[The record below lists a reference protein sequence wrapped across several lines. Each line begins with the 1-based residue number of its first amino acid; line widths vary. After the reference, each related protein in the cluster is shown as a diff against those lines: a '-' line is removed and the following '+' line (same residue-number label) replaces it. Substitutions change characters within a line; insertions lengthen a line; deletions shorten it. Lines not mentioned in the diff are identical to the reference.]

1 MRYEGREGVENNQ
14 TLNHLSFMVC
24 NTVWDAK
31 APTAHGALCLVV
43 WVCADDAAVMLVV
56 SYLRTTGS
64 VWHCVLLDTG
74 WLVR

>member
-43 WVCADDAAVMLVV
+43 WVL
-56 SYLRTTGS
+56 SLI
-64 VWHCVLLDTG
+64 HI
-74 WLVR
+74 